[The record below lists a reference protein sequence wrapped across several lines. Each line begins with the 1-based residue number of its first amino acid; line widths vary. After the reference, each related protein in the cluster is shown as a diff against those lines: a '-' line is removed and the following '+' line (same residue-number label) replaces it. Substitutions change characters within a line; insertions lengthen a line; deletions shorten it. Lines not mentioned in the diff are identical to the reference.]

1 MPAPDLSVSATSA
14 VRVAATVLWTG
25 PDAHREIDAPIVAA
39 VPDPRGWAAGLD
51 VPARRDLDN
60 RVLTQLLAGEPLEV
74 LEERGDWLRV
84 VAPWQPSDLDPRG
97 YPGWVPRAHVA
108 QAAAPARREAVV
120 TVESVRLQ
128 PDPESGRD
136 DLPAELTY
144 ATILPVL
151 AEPGDAENTGSLE
164 AGSMEAGPGSRV
176 RVALPGGGS
185 GWVDPRACV
194 IRPTGDGKQVQAEA
208 VLAQARRFVGLSYL
222 WGGMSAF
229 GLDCSGLVHIAF
241 RALGRIVPRDAH
253 DQAEAAKR
261 VPADE
266 ARPGDLYFF
275 ARPEKSIHHVGFAA
289 GPGSDGTLLHAP
301 GTGQQIREEQMNAD
315 RLATLL
321 DLAGRLAD

>member
-39 VPDPRGWAAGLD
+39 VPDPRAWAAGLD

-60 RVLTQLLAGEPLEV
+60 RVLTQLLAGEPV
-74 LEERGDWLRV
+74 DVIEERGDWLRV

-108 QAAAPARREAVV
+108 PAAAPARREAAV
-120 TVESVRLQ
+120 TVEAVRLE
-128 PDPESGRD
+128 PDPGRRGD

-151 AEPGDAENTGSLE
+151 AETGDAQHTERTGSGE
-164 AGSMEAGPGSRV
+164 AAPGARV
-176 RVALPGGGS
+176 RVALPGGSS
-185 GWVDPRACV
+185 GWVDARACAV
-194 IRPTGDGKQVQAEA
+194 RPTGDGRPVRPEA
-208 VLAQARRFVGLSYL
+208 VLAQARRFVGLPYL

-253 DQAEAAKR
+253 DQAEAAGR
-261 VPADE
+261 VPVGE

-289 GPGSDGTLLHAP
+289 GQPGSDGVLLHAP
-301 GTGQQIREEQMNAD
+301 GTGEQVREEQLNAD
-315 RLATLL
+315 RRATLV

>member
-1 MPAPDLSVSATSA
+1 MSAPDLSVSATSA
-14 VRVAATVLWTG
+14 VRVAATCLWTG
-25 PDAHREIDAPIVAA
+25 PDAPREIDAPIVATT
-39 VPDPRGWAAGLD
+39 PDPRGWAAGLD

-60 RVLTQLLAGEPLEV
+60 RVLTQLLAGEPVAV

-108 QAAAPARREAVV
+108 QAAVPARREAVV
-120 TVESVRLQ
+120 TVEAVRLE
-128 PDPESGRD
+128 PDPESPGN

-151 AEPGDAENTGSLE
+151 AETGEAEQADGSANGE
-164 AGSMEAGPGSRV
+164 HSGRV
-176 RVALPGGGS
+176 RVGLPGGGS
-185 GWVDPRACV
+185 GWVDARACV
-194 IRPTGDGKQVQAEA
+194 VRPTGAGKPVDAEA
-208 VLAQARRFVGLSYL
+208 VLAQARRFVGLPYL

-253 DQAEAAKR
+253 DQAEAAGR
-261 VPADE
+261 IPVGE

-289 GPGSDGTLLHAP
+289 GPGSAGVLLHAP
-301 GTGQQIREEQMNAD
+301 GTGQQIREERMNAD
-315 RLATLL
+315 RRETLL

>member
-1 MPAPDLSVSATSA
+1 MA
-14 VRVAATVLWTG
+14 R
-25 PDAHREIDAPIVAA
+25 AA
-39 VPDPRGWAAGLD
+39 V
-51 VPARRDLDN
+51 
-60 RVLTQLLAGEPLEV
+60 
-74 LEERGDWLRV
+74 
-84 VAPWQPSDLDPRG
+84 
-97 YPGWVPRAHVA
+97 
-108 QAAAPARREAVV
+108 PARREAVV
-120 TVESVRLQ
+120 AVEAVRLEPESE
-128 PDPESGRD
+128 PDPGGGQD

-151 AEPGDAENTGSLE
+151 AGTGDAEN
-164 AGSMEAGPGSRV
+164 AGPGSRV
-176 RVALPGGGS
+176 LVGLPGGGS
-185 GWVDPRACV
+185 GWLDARACV
-194 IRPTGDGKQVQAEA
+194 VRPTGAGKQVQAEA
-208 VLAQARRFVGLSYL
+208 VLAQARRFVGLPYL

-261 VPADE
+261 VPAGE

-275 ARPEKSIHHVGFAA
+275 ARPGKSIHHVGFAA

-321 DLAGRLAD
+321 ELAGRLAD

>member
-1 MPAPDLSVSATSA
+1 MPAPDLSASATSA
-14 VRVAATVLWTG
+14 VRVAATVLWAG
-25 PDAHREIDAPIVAA
+25 PDAHREIDAPIVAD

-60 RVLTQLLAGEPLEV
+60 RVLTQLLAGEPVEV
-74 LEERGDWLRV
+74 LEERGDWLQV

-108 QAAAPARREAVV
+108 PAAVPARREAVV
-120 TVESVRLQ
+120 TVEAVRLE
-128 PDPESGRD
+128 PDPGSRAD
-136 DLPAELTY
+136 DLPAEATY

-151 AEPGDAENTGSLE
+151 AETGDADRTGSDE
-164 AGSMEAGPGSRV
+164 AEPGARV

-185 GWVDPRACV
+185 GWVDARACMV
-194 IRPTGDGKQVQAEA
+194 RSTGDARPVQAEA
-208 VLAQARRFVGLSYL
+208 VLAQARRFVGLPYL

-253 DQAEAAKR
+253 DQAEAAGR
-261 VPADE
+261 VPVGE

-289 GPGSDGTLLHAP
+289 GRGSDGVLLHAP
-301 GTGQQIREEQMNAD
+301 GTGEQVREEQMNAD
-315 RLATLL
+315 RRATLV

>member
-25 PDAHREIDAPIVAA
+25 PDAPREIDAPIVAA

-51 VPARRDLDN
+51 VPARRDLAD
-60 RVLTQLLAGEPLEV
+60 RVLTQLLAGEPVVV

-108 QAAAPARREAVV
+108 QAAVPARTEAVV
-120 TVESVRLQ
+120 TVEAVRLE
-128 PDPESGRD
+128 PDPGSRGD
-136 DLPAELTY
+136 GLPSELTY

-151 AEPGDAENTGSLE
+151 AETGT
-164 AGSMEAGPGSRV
+164 RV

-185 GWVDPRACV
+185 GWIDARACV
-194 IRPTGDGKQVQAEA
+194 VRPTGDGKHVEA
-208 VLAQARRFVGLSYL
+208 GAVFTEARRFVGLPYL

-253 DQAEAAKR
+253 DQAEAAGR
-261 VPADE
+261 VPVGE

-289 GPGSDGTLLHAP
+289 GPGSDGVLLHAP
-301 GTGQQIREEQMNAD
+301 RTGEQVREEQMNAD
-315 RLATLL
+315 RRATLV

>member
-1 MPAPDLSVSATSA
+1 MSAPDLSVSATSA
-14 VRVAATVLWTG
+14 VRVAATVLWTS

-51 VPARRDLDN
+51 VPARRDLAN
-60 RVLTQLLAGEPLEV
+60 RVLTQLLAGEPVTV
-74 LEERGDWLRV
+74 LEERGDWVRV

-97 YPGWVPRAHVA
+97 YPGWVHRAHVA
-108 QAAAPARREAVV
+108 QAAAPTDQEAVV
-120 TVESVRLQ
+120 TVEATPVE
-128 PDPESGRD
+128 PDPGTGRD
-136 DLPAELTY
+136 EVPAELTY

-151 AEPGDAENTGSLE
+151 VEATTGGAGGADQAGD
-164 AGSMEAGPGSRV
+164 AGPGSRV

-185 GWVDPRACV
+185 GWVDARACV
-194 IRPTGDGKQVQAEA
+194 VRPTGAGKPVRTEA
-208 VLAQARRFVGLSYL
+208 VLAQARRFVGLPYL

-253 DQAEAAKR
+253 DQADAAER
-261 VPADE
+261 VPASE

-275 ARPEKSIHHVGFAA
+275 ARPGKSIHHVGFAA
-289 GPGSDGTLLHAP
+289 GPGSDGVLLHAP
-301 GTGQQIREEQMNAD
+301 GTGQQVREEQMDAD
-315 RLATLL
+315 QRATLL